1 MTAPAIAVWRTAAG
15 VSLAV
20 LLAACGARS
29 AGEAGTSPAL
39 THGTAI
45 GEVSDTSAV
54 LWGRCNGGGTLHV
67 RLGDAGPDAA
77 VAVDATRDF
86 TGRIALAN
94 LTPDTH
100 YMYRAWCSADGVNDD
115 GATGAGSGRFVTPP
129 SPEVARPLRI
139 VWSGDLGGQNVC
151 RDAARGYPIFPVITA
166 RTPDVFIA
174 LGDMIYGDNACTA
187 VGRYGNAQIPGP
199 PPARDRAGY
208 WAHWRYNRA
217 DPGHQAM
224 LGAVSMSAV
233 WDDHEV
239 CDDAGPAHD
248 SPPGEPDVHLMPPAL
263 QAFLDYQPM
272 IPPADDPTRMYRS
285 QRWGKYVELFV
296 LDTRQYRDANQAPD
310 AAGAG
315 KTMLGPA
322 QRRWLEE
329 SIVSST
335 AIWKIIVASVPLSI
349 PTGSTARDGFASGDS
364 PAGFEREA
372 AEILSVLHER
382 GVRNSLWLT
391 TDVHFATGFVYRPF
405 GDDATWETRE
415 LITGPLNAGVFPNRA
430 LDDTFRPERL
440 FFYGPQTADSI
451 RSFAEAVT
459 WFNFGLIEVL
469 PGARL
474 SISIVNGD
482 GQPVYRTAL
491 KPAR

>member
-1 MTAPAIAVWRTAAG
+1 MTGRP
-15 VSLAV
+15 
-20 LLAACGARS
+20 ARS
-29 AGEAGTSPAL
+29 ADDSSP
-39 THGTAI
+39 
-45 GEVSDTSAV
+45 
-54 LWGRCNGGGTLHV
+54 
-67 RLGDAGPDAA
+67 
-77 VAVDATRDF
+77 
-86 TGRIALAN
+86 
-94 LTPDTH
+94 
-100 YMYRAWCSADGVNDD
+100 
-115 GATGAGSGRFVTPP
+115 PP
-129 SPEVARPLRI
+129 APEVGRPLRI

-174 LGDMIYGDNACTA
+174 LGDMIYGDDACTA

-224 LGAVSMSAV
+224 LAAVSMSAV
-233 WDDHEV
+233 WDDHEI

-248 SPPGEPDVHLMPPAL
+248 SPRGEPDVHLMQPAL
-263 QAFLDYQPM
+263 QAFLDYQPI

-285 QRWGKYVELFV
+285 LRWGKYVELFV

-310 AAGAG
+310 EAGAG

-322 QRRWLEE
+322 QRALARGIDRRVDGDLEDHRGQRAA
-329 SIVSST
+329 VDPDGLGRARRLRDRATRQAASST
-335 AIWKIIVASVPLSI
+335 KPPSCC
-349 PTGSTARDGFASGDS
+349 R
-364 PAGFEREA
+364 
-372 AEILSVLHER
+372 VLHER

-451 RSFAEAVT
+451 HSFAEAVT
-459 WFNFGLIEVL
+459 WFNFGQIEIL

-482 GQPVYRTAL
+482 GQTVYRTAL